1 MSNMKKSTRITP
13 SGGSIFDDVVGALE
27 EVDELPV
34 TSKRRIADKVTIKH
48 QLLEAITQWIAEN
61 QCTQREAAQL
71 LGISSSRLAD
81 LLGQNI
87 EEWSVDALVEMV
99 LRTGKTI
106 EFSIDSIS
114 SENKE

>member
-1 MSNMKKSTRITP
+1 MSNKKKSTRIPP
-13 SGGSIFDDVVGALE
+13 SGGSIFNDVVGALE
-27 EVDELPV
+27 EVHELQV
-34 TSKRRIADKVTIKH
+34 TSKQRIADKVAIKH

-61 QCTQREAAQL
+61 QCTQRETTQL

-99 LRTGKTI
+99 LRTGKKI
-106 EFSIDSIS
+106 EFSIDPN
-114 SENKE
+114 SEEKK